1 MLDLSKNPD
10 FARFDTATID
20 SEYYDLDKDLTGT
33 QLWNKDALD
42 QMIEMVLLT
51 EPQERL
57 FNLAFGSPI
66 YQILFDNFSQ
76 VDSIMDTIFDV
87 IEHWVPIT
95 IDRNG
100 ADVEQDIDN
109 NALIFKIPYISN
121 NGIIRGLF
129 ARKVLR

>member
-1 MLDLSKNPD
+1 MQLRWQRK
-10 FARFDTATID
+10 AWTATID

>member
-1 MLDLSKNPD
+1 MLELSKNPD

>member
-20 SEYYDLDKDLTGT
+20 SEYYDLDKDLTGI

-66 YQILFDNFSQ
+66 YQILFDN
-76 VDSIMDTIFDV
+76 
-87 IEHWVPIT
+87 
-95 IDRNG
+95 
-100 ADVEQDIDN
+100 
-109 NALIFKIPYISN
+109 
-121 NGIIRGLF
+121 
-129 ARKVLR
+129 